1 MVIQSPP
8 PNDHTHAN
16 KSALD
21 GISSTKVS
29 NWDSAYSLRHSH
41 SNKSV
46 LDNITS
52 DMTYEIFRGN
62 AAGNII
68 LTSGLIS
75 NLYWLNDKYLAVYLG
90 WDLEFS
96 TNPYTPFDNNVKTQ
110 LLSKNI
116 KRIEGI
122 ASLTQNKS
130 GGAGLT
136 VLANIEINVESNS
149 GKITDANGE
158 LIDPNPND
166 DSGVHGYYINCAYCI
181 CHVYE

>member
-1 MVIQSPP
+1 MVIRLPP
-8 PNDHTHAN
+8 PNDHTHPN
-16 KSALD
+16 KSTLD
-21 GISSTKVS
+21 GISSTKIS
-29 NWDSAYSLRHSH
+29 NWDSAYSSRHSH

-52 DMTYEIFRGN
+52 DMTYEILRGN
-62 AAGNII
+62 NAGNII

-75 NLYWLNDKYLAVYLG
+75 NLDGLYDKYLAVYLG
-90 WDLEFS
+90 LDLEFS

-122 ASLTQNKS
+122 ASLTQN
-130 GGAGLT
+130 GGPGLT
-136 VLANIEINVESNS
+136 ILANVKIDVESNS

-166 DSGVHGYYINCAYCI
+166 GSGVLGYYINCAYCT
-181 CHVYE
+181 CDVYE